1 MDSDY
6 NGAGD
11 VCDNRQDKDKDGR
24 QDNMDNC
31 PQVPNADQA
40 DADGDGMGDKCEN
53 DCDNDRLLDLVDSC
67 PLVPNPYNGMPVLRP
82 MFASCQICFFR
93 FHQMCW

>member
-1 MDSDY
+1 
-6 NGAGD
+6 
-11 VCDNRQDKDKDGR
+11 
-24 QDNMDNC
+24 MDNC

-82 MFASCQICFFR
+82 MFATNVLVTMMETLCLMMLILVPPTPG
-93 FHQMCW
+93 